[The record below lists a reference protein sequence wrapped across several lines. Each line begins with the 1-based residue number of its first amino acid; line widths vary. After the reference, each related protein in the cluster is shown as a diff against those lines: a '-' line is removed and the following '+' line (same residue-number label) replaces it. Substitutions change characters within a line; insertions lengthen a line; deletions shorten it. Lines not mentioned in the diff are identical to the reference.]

1 MNCWIAFGG
10 SNVDIR
16 PQGNIDLTFGGS
28 FQNVGNPI
36 LTEDQRRQGGFDFNM
51 DINANMLGQIG
62 EKMKLT
68 FNYNTS
74 ATFDFENQVKLEYTG
89 YEDEIIKRSKQVT

>member
-1 MNCWIAFGG
+1 
-10 SNVDIR
+10 
-16 PQGNIDLTFGGS
+16 
-28 FQNVGNPI
+28 
-36 LTEDQRRQGGFDFNM
+36 M

-68 FNYNTS
+68 FNYNNTS